1 MNLICGAI
9 QSLWNEFYNTCVRNL
24 DSKTKMVIGLVAL
37 VVGLIVFV
45 ASVKNNKNPEFVNNW
60 FLFWIAI
67 ILVLIGIF
75 YLTQ

>member
-24 DSKTKMVIGLVAL
+24 DTKTRLTIGIITL
-37 VVGLIVFV
+37 VVGLVVFV
-45 ASVKNNKNPEFVNNW
+45 MSVKNNKSPQFVNNW
-60 FLFWIAI
+60 FLFWISI